1 MTLAQIS
8 LVNTYETFYDYS
20 LKLLFTG
27 LMKQIVLAVMI
38 STLPLMLTSCAPKL
52 GGSDYSIAD
61 VGANSTS
68 LRGTITSIRVVN
80 LVATDANKPGVGAV
94 AGGLAGAVT
103 GNVVSNHGPFTTMA
117 GGLLGAAAGH
127 FAEQALTN
135 QEGFEY
141 TVNLDNGE
149 VKTIAQGAEPRMAVG
164 QRVLVVLN
172 NKGVGGQEARSR
184 VVPDNSGH

>member
-1 MTLAQIS
+1 
-8 LVNTYETFYDYS
+8 
-20 LKLLFTG
+20 
-27 LMKQIVLAVMI
+27 MKQIFAVAMLA
-38 STLPLMLTSCAPKL
+38 LPLMLTSCAPKL

-68 LRGTITSIRVVN
+68 LRGSITNIRVVN
-80 LVATDANKPGVGAV
+80 LVATDANKPGVGALAGGV
-94 AGGLAGAVT
+94 AGGVT
-103 GNVVSNHGPFTTMA
+103 GHVVSNGGPFTTMA

-141 TVNLDNGE
+141 TVLLDNGE

-164 QRVLVVLN
+164 QRVIVVLN
-172 NKGVGGQEARSR
+172 NKGTMGQQARSR

>member
-1 MTLAQIS
+1 
-8 LVNTYETFYDYS
+8 
-20 LKLLFTG
+20 
-27 LMKQIVLAVMI
+27 MKQIFAVAMLA
-38 STLPLMLTSCAPKL
+38 LPLMLTNCAPKL
-52 GGSDYSIAD
+52 GGSDYSMAD

-68 LRGTITSIRVVN
+68 LRGSITSIRVVN
-80 LVATDANKPGVGAV
+80 LVATDANKPGIGALAGGV
-94 AGGLAGAVT
+94 AGGVT
-103 GNVVSNHGPFTTMA
+103 GNVISNGGPFTTMA
-117 GGLLGAAAGH
+117 GGLLGATAGH

-141 TVNLDNGE
+141 TVQLDNGE

-172 NKGVGGQEARSR
+172 NKGTGGQQARSR

>member
-1 MTLAQIS
+1 
-8 LVNTYETFYDYS
+8 
-20 LKLLFTG
+20 
-27 LMKQIVLAVMI
+27 MKQIFAVAMLA
-38 STLPLMLTSCAPKL
+38 LPLMLTSCAPKL

-61 VGANSTS
+61 VGANSTR
-68 LRGTITSIRVVN
+68 LRGSITSIRVVN
-80 LVATDANKPGVGAV
+80 LVATDANKPGIGAV
-94 AGGLAGAVT
+94 AGGVAGGVT
-103 GNVVSNHGPFTTMA
+103 GHVVSNGGPFTTMA

-141 TVNLDNGE
+141 TVQLDNGE

-164 QRVLVVLN
+164 QRVIVVLN
-172 NKGVGGQEARSR
+172 NKGTMGQQARSR